1 MQLPKAEAVITEA
14 ITVIA
19 GALLAAAIVGQL
31 PALKAWIKQQW
42 S

>member
-1 MQLPKAEAVITEA
+1 MFPSSTQIVREA

-19 GALLAAAIVGQL
+19 GAMLAAFIIGQI
-31 PALKAWIKQQW
+31 PQAKAWIKQQW